1 MQTPCAPH
9 RTETLSARLRPR
21 EADLVR
27 QAAAAA
33 GVTLSELIR
42 DAVAREA
49 RERLRRKADD
59 TTPRHLGGRSNG
71 PSE

>member
-1 MQTPCAPH
+1 MQTQAPH

-33 GVTLSELIR
+33 GVTLSELVR

-49 RERLRRKADD
+49 RERLRRSG
-59 TTPRHLGGRSNG
+59 TTDINER
-71 PSE
+71 